1 MNTLEH
7 IVINTSEISLTMS
20 CEDIYEALRFCA
32 IEKKCTR
39 CPLFSI
45 TDCDAVLMPAVFE
58 MVKRQKSEI
67 ETLKKEIENLE
78 STQEISPEAKHFV
91 DTKADKVISLL
102 NKAIKSQE
110 QIEAEAIKVFTEKT
124 DKIIT
129 EIYNKFIF
137 GYALGDEAREAIM
150 DFYVDISR
158 GIDNLVKEMMEEKE

>member
-58 MVKRQKSEI
+58 MVKRQKAEI
-67 ETLKKEIENLE
+67 EKLREVNISICETGGRLLHERKTIRNATIKE
-78 STQEISPEAKHFV
+78 FV
-91 DTKADKVISLL
+91 
-102 NKAIKSQE
+102 
-110 QIEAEAIKVFTEKT
+110 EKT

-137 GYALGDEAREAIM
+137 GYDLEDEAREAIM
-150 DFYVDISR
+150 DFSADISR
-158 GIDNLVKEMMEEKE
+158 GIDNLVKETTEEKE

>member
-1 MNTLEH
+1 MNTLEP
-7 IVINTSEISLTMS
+7 IVINTSGISLTMS

-58 MVKRQKSEI
+58 IVKRQKSEI
-67 ETLKKEIENLE
+67 EGLKKEIENLE

-110 QIEAEAIKVFTEKT
+110 QIEAEAIK
-124 DKIIT
+124 
-129 EIYNKFIF
+129 
-137 GYALGDEAREAIM
+137 
-150 DFYVDISR
+150 DFAAYLCDGRVSNDPVVIAVKCA
-158 GIDNLVKEMMEEKE
+158 VKEMTEEQE